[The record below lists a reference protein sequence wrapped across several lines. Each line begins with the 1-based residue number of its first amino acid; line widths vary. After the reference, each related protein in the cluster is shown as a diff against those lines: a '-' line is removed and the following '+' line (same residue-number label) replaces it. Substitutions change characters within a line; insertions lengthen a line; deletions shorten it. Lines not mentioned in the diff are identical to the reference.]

1 LLKWLGMAYSGR
13 SRISMRVSRLYVP
26 VPLNTG
32 QQIELDDE
40 NGHYVR
46 TVLRLKKDAEI
57 ILFNGEG
64 GEYLCTVVEVSR
76 KTVLIAVHQWHERSV
91 ESPLHI
97 TLGLGISRGDRMD
110 LSVQKTVELGVN
122 YITPILT
129 ERCVVQFKGEKKP
142 QRLLH
147 WQKIVQ
153 HAAEQCGR
161 TIVPELTEI
170 EYMQNWVGCQQG
182 LKVFLDPHAKNSL
195 ADLMPVDMKVTLLTG
210 PEGGFTD
217 QERDIAK
224 VAGFIPVCLGSR
236 ILRTETA
243 SLAALAAVQLLWGDF
258 GSRGKKTNDG

>member
-1 LLKWLGMAYSGR
+1 
-13 SRISMRVSRLYVP
+13 MRVSRLYAS
-26 VPLNTG
+26 VPLTPG
-32 QQIELDDE
+32 KQIELDDE

-57 ILFNGEG
+57 ILFNGQG
-64 GEYLCTVVEVSR
+64 GEYLCTLTEVSR
-76 KTVLIAVHQWHERSV
+76 KTVLVAVQQWHERSV

-97 TLGLGISRGDRMD
+97 ILGLGISRGDRMD
-110 LSVQKTVELGVN
+110 LSVQKAVELGVN
-122 YITPILT
+122 QMTPLLT

-153 HAAEQCGR
+153 HAAEQSGR
-161 TIVPELTEI
+161 TLLPELAEI
-170 EYMQNWVGCQQG
+170 EYIQHWVGNQQG
-182 LKVFLDPHAKNSL
+182 LKVFLDPYAETSL
-195 ADLMPVDMKVTLLTG
+195 ADITPKDMKVTLLTG

-224 VAGFIPVCLGSR
+224 TAGFIPVCLGSR

-243 SLAALAAVQLLWGDF
+243 SLAALAAVQILWGDF
-258 GSRGKKTNDG
+258 GNRGKGINDG